1 MNIITKTAYENSGY
15 PPIQSWDNLAIPDG
29 YAVWPDSVDAADYYA
44 YNGFVT
50 LTVEQVDG
58 VDTVT
63 KYEPNVE
70 AWEAWKATL
79 PPDPPE
85 PEPEPGDDDY
95 VTYSELAAAIREGV
109 NSVE

>member
-1 MNIITKTAYENSGY
+1 MTKLIYLERNADYSY
-15 PPIQSWDNLAIPDG
+15 SAIQSWDEATPPAG
-29 YAVWPDSVDAADYYA
+29 CAVWPDSLDTTDYYA

-85 PEPEPGDDDY
+85 PEPAGDP
-95 VTYSELAAAIREGV
+95 TYDEMAAAIKEGV
-109 NSVE
+109 DGV

>member
-1 MNIITKTAYENSGY
+1 MNIILKNPFESGGY
-15 PPIQSWDNLAIPDG
+15 PPIQSWDRSAIPDE
-29 YAVWPDSVDAADYYA
+29 YAIWPDDLDTSAYYA
-44 YNGFVT
+44 YNGFVI
-50 LTVEQVDG
+50 LTVDQVDG

-85 PEPEPGDDDY
+85 PEPSGDP
-95 VTYSELAAAIREGV
+95 TYDEMAAAIKEGV
-109 NSVE
+109 DGV

>member
-1 MNIITKTAYENSGY
+1 MI
-15 PPIQSWDNLAIPDG
+15 
-29 YAVWPDSVDAADYYA
+29 
-44 YNGFVT
+44 
-50 LTVEQVDG
+50 LTVEQVAK

-85 PEPEPGDDDY
+85 PEPSGDP
-95 VTYSELAAAIREGV
+95 TYDEMAAAIKEGV
-109 NSVE
+109 DGV

>member
-1 MNIITKTAYENSGY
+1 MNIIANHPFDNGAYPS
-15 PPIQSWDNLAIPDG
+15 IQSWDRNTPPSG
-29 YAVWPDSVDAADYYA
+29 YCLWPDDLDTTDFYA

-85 PEPEPGDDDY
+85 PEPSGDP
-95 VTYSELAAAIREGV
+95 TYDEMAAAIKEGV
-109 NSVE
+109 DGV

>member
-1 MNIITKTAYENSGY
+1 MKIIRIIPEADGSLS
-15 PPIQSWDNLAIPDG
+15 PIQSWGPSFLPNDC
-29 YAVWPDSVDAADYYA
+29 AVWPDDLDTADYYA
-44 YNGFVT
+44 YNGFVI

-70 AWEAWKATL
+70 AWEEWKSTL

-85 PEPEPGDDDY
+85 PSGDP
-95 VTYSELAAAIREGV
+95 TYDEMAAAIKEGV
-109 NSVE
+109 DGV

>member
-1 MNIITKTAYENSGY
+1 MKIINLSAIDGGY
-15 PPIQSWDNLAIPDG
+15 SVIHTWDEPAPPAGCAL
-29 YAVWPDSVDAADYYA
+29 WPDDLDTADYYA

>member
-1 MNIITKTAYENSGY
+1 MNKIMLLSQGKNGAY
-15 PPIQSWDNLAIPDG
+15 PAIQDWPWEELPNK
-29 YAVWPDSVDAADYYA
+29 YARWPDSLDTADYYA
-44 YNGFVT
+44 YNGFVI

-70 AWEAWKATL
+70 AWEAWKASL

-85 PEPEPGDDDY
+85 PAEPEPSGDP
-95 VTYSELAAAIREGV
+95 TYDEMAAAIKEGV
-109 NSVE
+109 DGV

>member
-1 MNIITKTAYENSGY
+1 MASIISLGKETAEAY

-29 YAVWPDSVDAADYYA
+29 YAVWPDELDPADYYA

-79 PPDPPE
+79 PPDPPG
-85 PEPEPGDDDY
+85 PAGDP
-95 VTYSELAAAIREGV
+95 TYDEMAAAIKEGV
-109 NSVE
+109 DGV

>member
-1 MNIITKTAYENSGY
+1 MQFVKTTPLESGGIS
-15 PPIQSWDNLAIPDG
+15 PIQSWGEPTPPSG
-29 YAVWPDSVDAADYYA
+29 CAVWPDDLDTADYYA
-44 YNGFVT
+44 YNSFVT

-70 AWEAWKATL
+70 AWEAWKASL

-85 PEPEPGDDDY
+85 PEPSGDP
-95 VTYSELAAAIREGV
+95 TYDEMAAAIKEGV
-109 NSVE
+109 DGV